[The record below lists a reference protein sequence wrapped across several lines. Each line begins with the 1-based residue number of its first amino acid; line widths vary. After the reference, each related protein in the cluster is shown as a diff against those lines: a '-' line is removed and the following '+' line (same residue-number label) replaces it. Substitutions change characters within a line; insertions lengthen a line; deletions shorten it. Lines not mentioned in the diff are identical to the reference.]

1 MEAIAGCYPKGE
13 ACKRSQ
19 TPVILHECHHTDLG
33 PVAAGTAAVW
43 DNTAAWETLA
53 VAWEISVIIF
63 PKVSSV

>member
-19 TPVILHECHHTDLG
+19 TLVILHECHHTDLG
-33 PVAAGTAAVW
+33 PVAAGEHR
-43 DNTAAWETLA
+43 NTAAWETLA

>member
-19 TPVILHECHHTDLG
+19 TLVILHECHHADLG

-43 DNTAAWETLA
+43 DNKLGRLWL
-53 VAWEISVIIF
+53 WLGRSV
-63 PKVSSV
+63 